1 MGMSGI
7 DLKIKAKSNVI
18 TTKEKMKFI
27 ESKRILGMGSELPAN
42 VSPADIAAVT
52 SSDVSN
58 SVPVVT
64 TKPSDQSRSLIVTFQ
79 KVFEPLFS
87 FQIKLKALRSSTKAP
102 DTQISIAKIANVVA
116 KTPSTGL
123 FML

>member
-1 MGMSGI
+1 MSGI

-58 SVPVVT
+58 SVPVAT
-64 TKPSDQSRSLIVTFQ
+64 TKPSDQSRSLSV
-79 KVFEPLFS
+79 
-87 FQIKLKALRSSTKAP
+87 
-102 DTQISIAKIANVVA
+102 
-116 KTPSTGL
+116 PSRKYL
-123 FML
+123 SCHSASKSN